1 MKKNYLYL
9 VAIAMLTAAC
19 SNENDPIQN
28 GGKPATEVNMITET
42 ITASNGDNSSAT
54 RADIDDTS
62 AAFTWS
68 TDDKIAIHVD
78 DKYYPTEALTS
89 EDLTD
94 GNAEASFTVS
104 YPEGGVR
111 NAFAV
116 FPASIVATDATNY
129 GQSGAALDVT
139 LPGSYT
145 LVQVSGTTTPC
156 PMIATNAPGGTLD
169 FKQLCGLLRLT
180 VNDIP
185 DDAVYLQLD
194 FDGNQVCGDF
204 SIASPDPGTS
214 TITTSAIT
222 GTSASNAS
230 DKIKITELGGA
241 TSAVINIPLP
251 AGQYSSITVSA
262 VTSSNV
268 KVGELS
274 FSYEANRAKGK
285 KGSIDIPS
293 TTITFKQGTVITPS
307 SSNAVELESIIG
319 FEFKDGETTLDNLR
333 FVRIFSEDN
342 LLQATYKEGTNESTN
357 GPITEARNNDD
368 DDNLPQT
375 VYLGMRFNETA
386 QSPIVVQVIDAD
398 GKVYSGI
405 TTVPVSFKNGYYY
418 KKIVSVPVKLYK
430 FTVSTNK
437 KVCFSPGDLG
447 VDNGVYSFTEPFT
460 TWGWEGNN
468 STTKR
473 VWFNYPEVNYTD
485 IDNGLPIYGVNW
497 RIETW
502 YNNSLSTENKYEWNY
517 LIGRTIDGGNVAS
530 YYHVKIG
537 STNCLLLP
545 PDEAVASDVE
555 GLTSG
560 STITDYV
567 KYLGKGFVLLMNTG
581 RATATSG
588 LSWDSSQEGWYWL
601 VRQNNTSNRFY
612 FTWTSTGTPK
622 VAWFANQARMRV
634 RLIHDVN

>member
-333 FVRIFSEDN
+333 F
-342 LLQATYKEGTNESTN
+342 
-357 GPITEARNNDD
+357 
-368 DDNLPQT
+368 
-375 VYLGMRFNETA
+375 
-386 QSPIVVQVIDAD
+386 
-398 GKVYSGI
+398 
-405 TTVPVSFKNGYYY
+405 
-418 KKIVSVPVKLYK
+418 
-430 FTVSTNK
+430 
-437 KVCFSPGDLG
+437 
-447 VDNGVYSFTEPFT
+447 
-460 TWGWEGNN
+460 
-468 STTKR
+468 
-473 VWFNYPEVNYTD
+473 
-485 IDNGLPIYGVNW
+485 
-497 RIETW
+497 
-502 YNNSLSTENKYEWNY
+502 
-517 LIGRTIDGGNVAS
+517 
-530 YYHVKIG
+530 
-537 STNCLLLP
+537 
-545 PDEAVASDVE
+545 
-555 GLTSG
+555 
-560 STITDYV
+560 
-567 KYLGKGFVLLMNTG
+567 
-581 RATATSG
+581 
-588 LSWDSSQEGWYWL
+588 
-601 VRQNNTSNRFY
+601 
-612 FTWTSTGTPK
+612 
-622 VAWFANQARMRV
+622 
-634 RLIHDVN
+634 

>member
-405 TTVPVSFKNGYYY
+405 TTVPVSFKNG
-418 KKIVSVPVKLYK
+418 
-430 FTVSTNK
+430 
-437 KVCFSPGDLG
+437 
-447 VDNGVYSFTEPFT
+447 
-460 TWGWEGNN
+460 
-468 STTKR
+468 
-473 VWFNYPEVNYTD
+473 
-485 IDNGLPIYGVNW
+485 
-497 RIETW
+497 
-502 YNNSLSTENKYEWNY
+502 
-517 LIGRTIDGGNVAS
+517 
-530 YYHVKIG
+530 
-537 STNCLLLP
+537 
-545 PDEAVASDVE
+545 
-555 GLTSG
+555 
-560 STITDYV
+560 
-567 KYLGKGFVLLMNTG
+567 
-581 RATATSG
+581 
-588 LSWDSSQEGWYWL
+588 
-601 VRQNNTSNRFY
+601 
-612 FTWTSTGTPK
+612 
-622 VAWFANQARMRV
+622 
-634 RLIHDVN
+634 